1 MSQAEPL
8 PGAEVVGRSTC
19 TGLMVLLPR
28 IAKMAERSKEKE
40 MEHRISGGSRI
51 FKRGFLKVGVAE

>member
-8 PGAEVVGRSTC
+8 PGAVESAEVVGRSTC

-28 IAKMAERSKEKE
+28 IAKIAERSKEKE
-40 MEHRISGGSRI
+40 MKQRISESV
-51 FKRGFLKVGVAE
+51 LV